1 MCDEDE
7 DILFL
12 DIENTLVKC
21 KRNDLIKHSDYFK
34 AMLEGNFAERD
45 QNRIKIE
52 VITKYELFAGLI

>member
-1 MCDEDE
+1 MCDE

-21 KRNDLIKHSDYFK
+21 KRNDLIEHSDYFK
-34 AMLEGNFAERD
+34 AMLDGNFAERD

-52 VITKYELFAGLI
+52 VIT